1 MKQNKQTVLYHTKK
15 GFTMPLT
22 SDYSK
27 IIEYSEKQIYSF
39 TSKGVEFRYFR
50 FNPIDSYPDYIYVPH
65 TDKYHVGHVDLEEM
79 TVTYRNEINDT
90 VAIID
95 DDSHIEYNPA

>member
-1 MKQNKQTVLYHTKK
+1 MA
-15 GFTMPLT
+15 LT

-50 FNPIDSYPDYIYVPH
+50 YNPVDSWPDYIYVPH
-65 TDKYHVGHVDLEEM
+65 TDKYHIGRVDLESM
-79 TVTYRNEINDT
+79 IVSYRNEVDWTEAPIDT
-90 VAIID
+90 
-95 DDSHIEYNPA
+95 DSHTEYNPV